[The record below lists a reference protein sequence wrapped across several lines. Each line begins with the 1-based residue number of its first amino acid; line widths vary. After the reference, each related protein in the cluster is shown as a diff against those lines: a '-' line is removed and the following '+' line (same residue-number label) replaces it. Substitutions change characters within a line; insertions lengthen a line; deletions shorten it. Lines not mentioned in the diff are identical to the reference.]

1 MIVNKDILECTS
13 CHKIYGFEASK
24 PYSKYC
30 LKCGGR
36 LKFLFNENCDT
47 ELAEKRKNEK
57 PYDPTK
63 DPNSPYYIANIE
75 CPYCHSTNTSKI
87 STVNRAVSVSMVG
100 LDSKKIGKQ
109 WHCNI
114 CKSDF

>member
-1 MIVNKDILECTS
+1 MIINKDFLKCENC
-13 CHKIYGFEASK
+13 KKMYAFESNK

-36 LKFLFNENCDT
+36 LKFLFNEDCDT

-63 DPNSPYYIANIE
+63 DPNSPYYIAKIE
-75 CPYCHSTNTSKI
+75 CPYCHSSNVTKI
-87 STVNRAVSVSMVG
+87 GTVNRAISVGMFG
-100 LDSKKIGKQ
+100 LASSKIGKT
-109 WHCNI
+109 HKCND
-114 CKSDF
+114 CGSTW

>member
-1 MIVNKDILECTS
+1 MIVNKDILECAN

-30 LKCGGR
+30 LECGGR
-36 LKFLFNENCDT
+36 LKLLFNEDCDT

-63 DPNSPYYIANIE
+63 DPKSPYYIAKIE
-75 CPYCHSTNTSKI
+75 CPYCHSMNTSKI
-87 STVNRAVSVSMVG
+87 GTVSRMASTAMFG
-100 LDSKKIGKQ
+100 LASKKIGKQ
-109 WHCNI
+109 WHCNS
-114 CKSDF
+114 CGSDF